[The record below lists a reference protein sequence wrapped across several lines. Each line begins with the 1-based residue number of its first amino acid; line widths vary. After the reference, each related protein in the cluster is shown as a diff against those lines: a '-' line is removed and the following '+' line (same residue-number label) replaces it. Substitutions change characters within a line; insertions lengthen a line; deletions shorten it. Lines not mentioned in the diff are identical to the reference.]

1 MCIIKK
7 HKIFVKRVLRMGGK
21 FLVKAG
27 QHLFKSGEQVVSH
40 FPILPEINNGLFNVS
55 VQLTDGENNPH
66 RNKAYFAVLESG
78 KLIEGKTDAEGY
90 TSPIYTEQQENISF
104 HLVDKYSNLEDDNEE
119 CQKSTQD

>member
-1 MCIIKK
+1 
-7 HKIFVKRVLRMGGK
+7 MGGK

-27 QHLFKSGEQVVSH
+27 QHQFKSGEQVVSH
-40 FPILPEINNGLFNVS
+40 FPILPETNNGLFNVS

-90 TSPIYTEQQENISF
+90 TSPIYTEKQENISF
-104 HLVDKYSNLEDDNEE
+104 HLVDKYTNLEDDNEV
-119 CQKSTQD
+119 C